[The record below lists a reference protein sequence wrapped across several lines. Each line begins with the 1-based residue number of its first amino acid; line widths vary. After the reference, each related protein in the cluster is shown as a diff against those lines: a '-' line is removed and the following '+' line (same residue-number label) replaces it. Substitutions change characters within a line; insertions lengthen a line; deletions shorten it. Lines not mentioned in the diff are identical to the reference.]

1 MISAILSVLLASLFI
16 GVVLV
21 SPMPI
26 MSILFILM
34 IGWMWL
40 KKARNDYF
48 LSIRDKQMELFR
60 LGYTGDLPFLTYKKS

>member
-16 GVVLV
+16 GVVLI

-26 MSILFILM
+26 ISILFILM
-34 IGWMWL
+34 IGWLWL

-48 LSIRDKQMELFR
+48 LSIRDKQLELFR
-60 LGYTGDLPFLTYKKS
+60 LGYTGYLPFLTYQKK